1 MLIFIYLALS
11 ILFIIITTSK
21 FNWHPIF
28 SLFFACFLCGILM
41 GLPLSEIINSIKN
54 GFGNTL
60 KSIGLII
67 VFSIIMGEFLKESGS
82 IEMFGNIIL
91 SKFKNNSILSLNFLG
106 LFLGIVVFCDSGF
119 LILNSISKSIVSS
132 SNISLASLNLSLSGG
147 LYTSHTLIPPTPGP
161 LAAISNLNANQ
172 FIGYAII
179 VGSIVSIPSS
189 LVSFFYA
196 KKFSKNIQ
204 IDLSKIKKTNNK
216 NLILPILVILTPT
229 LLIGSST
236 LLNIIELNKSS
247 NSIFQILKVLGNPLI
262 AISIGTIICFLL
274 PSKNNNNNK
283 KKWIQNS
290 LKISGPILILTS
302 LGGAF
307 GEVLKNSDLSNII
320 NESALNL
327 SLNPIHILFFA
338 FIICA
343 LLKTSQGSSTSS
355 LIIGS
360 SILFPILQSMNIS
373 DPWMIALIVASL
385 GSGAMTVSHANDSYF
400 WIVTQSTSLNI
411 SEGYKKFTLMTLFQG
426 IISFITIIVIYII
439 IT

>member
-1 MLIFIYLALS
+1 
-11 ILFIIITTSK
+11 
-21 FNWHPIF
+21 
-28 SLFFACFLCGILM
+28 M
-41 GLPLSEIINSIKN
+41 GLPLAEIINSIKN

-204 IDLSKIKKTNNK
+204 IDLSKIEKTNNK

-236 LLNIIELNKSS
+236 LLNIIELNESS

-274 PSKNNNNNK
+274 PSKNNNNK

-327 SLNPIHILFFA
+327 SLSPIHILFFA

>member
-1 MLIFIYLALS
+1 
-11 ILFIIITTSK
+11 
-21 FNWHPIF
+21 
-28 SLFFACFLCGILM
+28 M
-41 GLPLSEIINSIKN
+41 GLPLFEIIDSIKN

-82 IEMFGNIIL
+82 IKMFGNLIL

-172 FIGYAII
+172 YIGYAII
-179 VGSIVSIPSS
+179 IGSIVSIPSS
-189 LVSFFYA
+189 LISFFYA

-204 IDLSKIKKTNNK
+204 IDLNKIKKINNK
-216 NLILPILVILTPT
+216 KLILPFLVILTPT

-236 LLNIIELNKSS
+236 FLNIIELNENS
-247 NSIFQILKVLGNPLI
+247 NSIFQILKILGNPLI

-274 PSKNNNNNK
+274 PSKSQNNK

-320 NESALNL
+320 NQSAINL
-327 SLNPIHILFFA
+327 SLSPIYILFLS
-338 FIICA
+338 FIVCA

-411 SEGYKKFTLMTLFQG
+411 SEGYKKFTLMTLLQG
-426 IISFITIIVIYII
+426 IASFITIIAIYII
-439 IT
+439 II

>member
-1 MLIFIYLALS
+1 
-11 ILFIIITTSK
+11 
-21 FNWHPIF
+21 
-28 SLFFACFLCGILM
+28 M

-67 VFSIIMGEFLKESGS
+67 VFSVIMGEFLKESGS
-82 IEMFGNIIL
+82 IKMFGNIIL

-196 KKFSKNIQ
+196 KKFTKNIQ
-204 IDLSKIKKTNNK
+204 IDLSKIEKTNNK

-236 LLNIIELNKSS
+236 LLNIIELNEGS
-247 NSIFQILKVLGNPLI
+247 NPIFQILKVLGNPLI

-274 PSKNNNNNK
+274 PSKKQNNK

-320 NESALNL
+320 NQSALSL
-327 SLNPIHILFFA
+327 SLSPIHILFFA

-426 IISFITIIVIYII
+426 IISFITIIVLYII

>member
-1 MLIFIYLALS
+1 MIIFLYLALS

-41 GLPLSEIINSIKN
+41 GLPLFEIIDSIKN

-60 KSIGLII
+60 KSIGLFI

-82 IEMFGNIIL
+82 IKMFGNLIL

-161 LAAISNLNANQ
+161 LAAISNLNDNQ
-172 FIGYAII
+172 YIGYAII
-179 VGSIVSIPSS
+179 IGSIVSIPSS
-189 LVSFFYA
+189 LISFFYA

-204 IDLSKIKKTNNK
+204 IDLNKIKKINNK
-216 NLILPILVILTPT
+216 KLILPFLVILTPT

-236 LLNIIELNKSS
+236 FLNIIELNENS
-247 NSIFQILKVLGNPLI
+247 NSIFQILKILGNPLI

-274 PSKNNNNNK
+274 PSKSQNNK

-320 NESALNL
+320 NQSAINL
-327 SLNPIHILFFA
+327 SLSPIYILFIS

-411 SEGYKKFTLMTLFQG
+411 SEGYKKFTLMTLLQG
-426 IISFITIIVIYII
+426 IASFITIIVIYII
-439 IT
+439 II

>member
-1 MLIFIYLALS
+1 MIIFLYLALS

-41 GLPLSEIINSIKN
+41 GLPLFEIINSIKN

-82 IEMFGNIIL
+82 IKMFGNLIL

-179 VGSIVSIPSS
+179 IGSIVSIPSS
-189 LVSFFYA
+189 LISFFYA

-204 IDLSKIKKTNNK
+204 IDLTKIKKINNK

-236 LLNIIELNKSS
+236 LLNIIELNESS
-247 NSIFQILKVLGNPLI
+247 NSIFQILKILGNPLI

-274 PSKNNNNNK
+274 PSKSQNNK
-283 KKWIQNS
+283 RKWIENS

-307 GEVLKNSDLSNII
+307 GEVLKNSDLSDII
-320 NESALNL
+320 NQSAINL
-327 SLNPIHILFFA
+327 SLSPIYILFLA

-360 SILFPILQSMNIS
+360 SILFPILQTMNIS
-373 DPWMIALIVASL
+373 NPWMIALIVASL
-385 GSGAMTVSHANDSYF
+385 GAGAMTVSHANDSYF

-411 SEGYKKFTLMTLFQG
+411 SEGYKKFTLMTLLQG
-426 IISFITIIVIYII
+426 VSSLITIIALYII
-439 IT
+439 II

>member
-91 SKFKNNSILSLNFLG
+91 SKFKKNSILSLNFLG

-172 FIGYAII
+172 FIGYAIV

-204 IDLSKIKKTNNK
+204 IDLNKIKKINNK
-216 NLILPILVILTPT
+216 NLILPFLVILTPT

-236 LLNIIELNKSS
+236 FLNIIEPNENS
-247 NSIFQILKVLGNPLI
+247 NSIFQILKILGNPLI

-274 PSKNNNNNK
+274 PSKSQNNK

-320 NESALNL
+320 NQSAVSL
-327 SLNPIHILFFA
+327 SLSPIYILFLS
-338 FIICA
+338 FIVCA

-411 SEGYKKFTLMTLFQG
+411 SEGYKKFTLMTLLQG
-426 IISFITIIVIYII
+426 IASFITIIVIYII
-439 IT
+439 II

>member
-1 MLIFIYLALS
+1 MLIFIYLAVS

-67 VFSIIMGEFLKESGS
+67 VFSVIMGEFLKESGS
-82 IEMFGNIIL
+82 IKMFGNIIL

-196 KKFSKNIQ
+196 KKFTKNIQ
-204 IDLSKIKKTNNK
+204 IDLSKIEKTNNK

-236 LLNIIELNKSS
+236 LLNIIELNEGS
-247 NSIFQILKVLGNPLI
+247 NPIFQILKVLGNPLI

-274 PSKNNNNNK
+274 PSKKNNNK

-320 NESALNL
+320 NQSALSL
-327 SLNPIHILFFA
+327 SLSPIHILFFA

-426 IISFITIIVIYII
+426 IISFITIIVLYII

>member
-1 MLIFIYLALS
+1 M
-11 ILFIIITTSK
+11 
-21 FNWHPIF
+21 
-28 SLFFACFLCGILM
+28 
-41 GLPLSEIINSIKN
+41 
-54 GFGNTL
+54 
-60 KSIGLII
+60 
-67 VFSIIMGEFLKESGS
+67 
-82 IEMFGNIIL
+82 
-91 SKFKNNSILSLNFLG
+91 
-106 LFLGIVVFCDSGF
+106 
-119 LILNSISKSIVSS
+119 
-132 SNISLASLNLSLSGG
+132 
-147 LYTSHTLIPPTPGP
+147 IPPTPGP

-172 FIGYAII
+172 YIGYAII
-179 VGSIVSIPSS
+179 IGSIVSIPSS
-189 LVSFFYA
+189 LISIFYA

-204 IDLSKIKKTNNK
+204 IDLNKIKKINNK
-216 NLILPILVILTPT
+216 KLILPFLVILTPT

-236 LLNIIELNKSS
+236 FLNIIELNENS
-247 NSIFQILKVLGNPLI
+247 NSIFQILKILGNPLI

-274 PSKNNNNNK
+274 PSKSQNNK

-290 LKISGPILILTS
+290 LKISGPILIITS

-320 NESALNL
+320 NQSAVSL
-327 SLNPIHILFFA
+327 SLSPIYILFLS
-338 FIICA
+338 FIVCA

-411 SEGYKKFTLMTLFQG
+411 SEGYKKFTFMTLLLG
-426 IISFITIIVIYII
+426 ISSFLRTIAL
-439 IT
+439 

>member
-1 MLIFIYLALS
+1 MLIFIYLAVS

-67 VFSIIMGEFLKESGS
+67 VFSVIMGEFLKESGS
-82 IEMFGNIIL
+82 IKMFGNIIL

-196 KKFSKNIQ
+196 KKFTKNIQ
-204 IDLSKIKKTNNK
+204 IDLSKIEKTNNK

-236 LLNIIELNKSS
+236 LLNIIELNESS

-274 PSKNNNNNK
+274 PSKKNNNK

-327 SLNPIHILFFA
+327 SLSPIHILFFA

>member
-1 MLIFIYLALS
+1 MIIFLYLALS

-41 GLPLSEIINSIKN
+41 GLPLFEIIDSIKN

-82 IEMFGNIIL
+82 IKMFGNLIL

-172 FIGYAII
+172 YIGYAII
-179 VGSIVSIPSS
+179 IGSIVSIPSS
-189 LVSFFYA
+189 LISFFYA

-204 IDLSKIKKTNNK
+204 IDLNKIKKINNK
-216 NLILPILVILTPT
+216 KLILPFLVILTPT

-236 LLNIIELNKSS
+236 FLNIIEPNENS
-247 NSIFQILKVLGNPLI
+247 NSIFQILKILGNPLI

-274 PSKNNNNNK
+274 PSKSQNNK

-307 GEVLKNSDLSNII
+307 GEVLKNSDLSDII
-320 NESALNL
+320 NQSAINL
-327 SLNPIHILFFA
+327 SLSPIYILFIS

-411 SEGYKKFTLMTLFQG
+411 SEGYKKFTLMTLLQG
-426 IISFITIIVIYII
+426 IASFITIIVIYII
-439 IT
+439 II

>member
-1 MLIFIYLALS
+1 MIIFLYLALS

-41 GLPLSEIINSIKN
+41 GLPLFEIIDSIKN

-82 IEMFGNIIL
+82 IKMFGNLIL

-172 FIGYAII
+172 YIGYAII
-179 VGSIVSIPSS
+179 IGSIVSIPSS
-189 LVSFFYA
+189 LISFFYA

-204 IDLSKIKKTNNK
+204 IDLNEIKKINNK
-216 NLILPILVILTPT
+216 KLILPFLVILTPT

-236 LLNIIELNKSS
+236 FLNIIELNENS
-247 NSIFQILKVLGNPLI
+247 NSIFQILKILGNPLI

-274 PSKNNNNNK
+274 PSKSQNNK

-320 NESALNL
+320 NQSAINL
-327 SLNPIHILFFA
+327 SLSPIYILFLS
-338 FIICA
+338 FIVCA

-411 SEGYKKFTLMTLFQG
+411 SEGYKKFTLMTLLQG
-426 IISFITIIVIYII
+426 IASFITIIVIYII
-439 IT
+439 II

>member
-1 MLIFIYLALS
+1 MLIFIYLAVS

-67 VFSIIMGEFLKESGS
+67 VFSVIMGEFLKESGS
-82 IEMFGNIIL
+82 IKMFGNIIL

-196 KKFSKNIQ
+196 KKFTKNIQ
-204 IDLSKIKKTNNK
+204 IDLSKIEKTNNK

-236 LLNIIELNKSS
+236 LLNIIELNEGS
-247 NSIFQILKVLGNPLI
+247 NPIFQILKVLGNPLI

-274 PSKNNNNNK
+274 PSKKQNNK
-283 KKWIQNS
+283 KKWIQKS

-320 NESALNL
+320 NQSALSL
-327 SLNPIHILFFA
+327 SLSPIHILFFA

-426 IISFITIIVIYII
+426 IISFITIIVLYII

>member
-1 MLIFIYLALS
+1 MIIFLYLALS

-41 GLPLSEIINSIKN
+41 GLPLFEIIDSIKN

-82 IEMFGNIIL
+82 IKMFGNLIL

-172 FIGYAII
+172 YIGYAII
-179 VGSIVSIPSS
+179 IGSIVSIPSS
-189 LVSFFYA
+189 LISFFYA

-204 IDLSKIKKTNNK
+204 IDLNKIKKINNK
-216 NLILPILVILTPT
+216 KLILPFLVILTPT

-236 LLNIIELNKSS
+236 FLNIIELNENS
-247 NSIFQILKVLGNPLI
+247 NSIFQILKILGNPLI

-274 PSKNNNNNK
+274 PSKSQNNK

-320 NESALNL
+320 NQSAINL
-327 SLNPIHILFFA
+327 SLSPIYILFLS
-338 FIICA
+338 FIVCA

-411 SEGYKKFTLMTLFQG
+411 SEGYKKFTFMTLLQG
-426 IISFITIIVIYII
+426 ISSFITIIVIYII
-439 IT
+439 II

>member
-1 MLIFIYLALS
+1 MIIFLYLALS

-41 GLPLSEIINSIKN
+41 GLPLFEIIDSIKN

-82 IEMFGNIIL
+82 IKMFGNLIL

-172 FIGYAII
+172 YIGYAII
-179 VGSIVSIPSS
+179 IGSIVSIPSS
-189 LVSFFYA
+189 LISFFYA

-204 IDLSKIKKTNNK
+204 IDLNKIKKINNK
-216 NLILPILVILTPT
+216 KLILPFLVILTPT

-236 LLNIIELNKSS
+236 FLNIIELNENS
-247 NSIFQILKVLGNPLI
+247 NSIFQILKILGNPLI

-274 PSKNNNNNK
+274 PSKSQNNK

-320 NESALNL
+320 NQSAINL
-327 SLNPIHILFFA
+327 SLSPIYILFLS
-338 FIICA
+338 FIVCA

-411 SEGYKKFTLMTLFQG
+411 SEGYKKFTLMTLLQG
-426 IISFITIIVIYII
+426 IASFITIKVINII
-439 IT
+439 II

>member
-1 MLIFIYLALS
+1 MIIFLYLALS

-41 GLPLSEIINSIKN
+41 GLPLFEIINSIKN

-82 IEMFGNIIL
+82 IKMFGNLIL

-119 LILNSISKSIVSS
+119 LILNSISKSILSS

-172 FIGYAII
+172 YIGNAII
-179 VGSIVSIPSS
+179 IGSIVSIPSS
-189 LVSFFYA
+189 LISFFYA

-204 IDLSKIKKTNNK
+204 IDLNKIKKINNK
-216 NLILPILVILTPT
+216 NLILPFLVILTPT

-236 LLNIIELNKSS
+236 FLNIIELNENS
-247 NSIFQILKVLGNPLI
+247 NTIFQILKILGNPLI

-274 PSKNNNNNK
+274 PSKSQNNK
-283 KKWIQNS
+283 KKWIENS

-307 GEVLKNSDLSNII
+307 GEVLKNSNLSDII
-320 NESALNL
+320 NQSAINL
-327 SLNPIHILFFA
+327 SLSPIYILFLA

-411 SEGYKKFTLMTLFQG
+411 SEGYKKFTFMTLLQG
-426 IISFITIIVIYII
+426 ISSFITIIVIYII
-439 IT
+439 II

>member
-1 MLIFIYLALS
+1 MIIFLYLALS

-41 GLPLSEIINSIKN
+41 GLPLFEIIDSIKN

-82 IEMFGNIIL
+82 IKMFGNLIL

-172 FIGYAII
+172 YIGYAII
-179 VGSIVSIPSS
+179 IGSIVSIPSS
-189 LVSFFYA
+189 LISFFYA

-204 IDLSKIKKTNNK
+204 IDLNKIKKINNK
-216 NLILPILVILTPT
+216 NLILPFLVILTPT

-236 LLNIIELNKSS
+236 FLNIIEPNENS
-247 NSIFQILKVLGNPLI
+247 NSIFQILKILGNPLI

-274 PSKNNNNNK
+274 PSKSQNNK

-307 GEVLKNSDLSNII
+307 GEVLKNSDLSDII
-320 NESALNL
+320 NQSAINL
-327 SLNPIHILFFA
+327 SLSPIYILFIS

-411 SEGYKKFTLMTLFQG
+411 SEGYKKFTLMTLLQG
-426 IISFITIIVIYII
+426 IASFITIIVIYII
-439 IT
+439 II

>member
-1 MLIFIYLALS
+1 MIIFLYLALS

-41 GLPLSEIINSIKN
+41 GLPLFEIIDSIKN

-82 IEMFGNIIL
+82 IKMFGNLIL

-172 FIGYAII
+172 YIGYAII
-179 VGSIVSIPSS
+179 IGSIVSIPSS
-189 LVSFFYA
+189 LISFFYA

-204 IDLSKIKKTNNK
+204 IDLNKIKKINNK
-216 NLILPILVILTPT
+216 NLILPFLVILTPT

-236 LLNIIELNKSS
+236 FLNIIEPNENS
-247 NSIFQILKVLGNPLI
+247 NSIFQILKILGNPLI

-274 PSKNNNNNK
+274 PSKSQNNK

-307 GEVLKNSDLSNII
+307 GEVLKNSDLSDII
-320 NESALNL
+320 NQSAINL
-327 SLNPIHILFFA
+327 SLSPIYILFIS

-411 SEGYKKFTLMTLFQG
+411 SEGYKKFTLMTLLQG
-426 IISFITIIVIYII
+426 IASFISIIIIYII
-439 IT
+439 II

>member
-1 MLIFIYLALS
+1 MIIFLYLALS

-41 GLPLSEIINSIKN
+41 GLPLFEIIDSIKN

-82 IEMFGNIIL
+82 IKMFGNLIL

-172 FIGYAII
+172 YIGYAII
-179 VGSIVSIPSS
+179 IGSIVSIPSS
-189 LVSFFYA
+189 LISFFYA

-204 IDLSKIKKTNNK
+204 INLNKIKKINNK
-216 NLILPILVILTPT
+216 NLILPFLVILTPT

-236 LLNIIELNKSS
+236 FLNIIEPNQNS
-247 NSIFQILKVLGNPLI
+247 NSIFQILKILGNPLI

-274 PSKNNNNNK
+274 PSKSQNNK

-307 GEVLKNSDLSNII
+307 GEVLKNSDLSDII
-320 NESALNL
+320 NQSAINL
-327 SLNPIHILFFA
+327 SLSPIYILFIS

-385 GSGAMTVSHANDSYF
+385 GAGAMTVSHANDSYF
-400 WIVTQSTSLNI
+400 WIVTQTTSLNI
-411 SEGYKKFTLMTLFQG
+411 SEGYKKFTLMTLLQG
-426 IISFITIIVIYII
+426 IASFITIIVIYII
-439 IT
+439 FI

>member
-1 MLIFIYLALS
+1 MIIFLYLALS

-41 GLPLSEIINSIKN
+41 GLPLFEIIDSIKN

-67 VFSIIMGEFLKESGS
+67 VFSIIMGEFLKETGS
-82 IEMFGNIIL
+82 IKMFGNLIL

-172 FIGYAII
+172 YIGYAII
-179 VGSIVSIPSS
+179 IGSIVSIPSS
-189 LVSFFYA
+189 LISFFYA

-204 IDLSKIKKTNNK
+204 INLNKIKKINNK
-216 NLILPILVILTPT
+216 NLILPFLVILTPT

-236 LLNIIELNKSS
+236 FLNIIEPNQNS
-247 NSIFQILKVLGNPLI
+247 NSIFQILKILGNPLI

-274 PSKNNNNNK
+274 PSKSQNNK

-307 GEVLKNSDLSNII
+307 GEVLKNSDLSDII
-320 NESALNL
+320 NQSAINL
-327 SLNPIHILFFA
+327 SLSPIYILFIS

-426 IISFITIIVIYII
+426 IASFITIIVIYII
-439 IT
+439 FI

>member
-1 MLIFIYLALS
+1 MLIFIYLAVS

-67 VFSIIMGEFLKESGS
+67 VFSVIMGEFLKESGS
-82 IEMFGNIIL
+82 IKMFGNIIL

-196 KKFSKNIQ
+196 KKFTKNIQ
-204 IDLSKIKKTNNK
+204 IDLSKIEKTNNK

-236 LLNIIELNKSS
+236 LLNIIELNEGS
-247 NSIFQILKVLGNPLI
+247 NPIFQILKVLGNPLI

-274 PSKNNNNNK
+274 PSKKQNNK

-320 NESALNL
+320 NQSALSL
-327 SLNPIHILFFA
+327 SLSPIHILFFA

>member
-172 FIGYAII
+172 FIGYAIV

-204 IDLSKIKKTNNK
+204 IDLSKIEKTNNK

-274 PSKNNNNNK
+274 PSKKNNNK

-327 SLNPIHILFFA
+327 SLSPIHILFFA

>member
-1 MLIFIYLALS
+1 MIIFLYLALS

-41 GLPLSEIINSIKN
+41 GLPLFEIIDSIKN

-82 IEMFGNIIL
+82 IKMFGNLIL

-172 FIGYAII
+172 YIGYAII
-179 VGSIVSIPSS
+179 IGSIVSIPSS
-189 LVSFFYA
+189 LISFFYA

-204 IDLSKIKKTNNK
+204 IDLNEIKKINNK
-216 NLILPILVILTPT
+216 KLILPFLVILTPT

-236 LLNIIELNKSS
+236 FLNIIELNENS
-247 NSIFQILKVLGNPLI
+247 NSIFQILKILGNPLI

-274 PSKNNNNNK
+274 PSKSQNNK

-320 NESALNL
+320 NQSAINL
-327 SLNPIHILFFA
+327 SLSPIYILFLS
-338 FIICA
+338 FIVCA

-411 SEGYKKFTLMTLFQG
+411 SEGYKKFTLMTLLQG
-426 IISFITIIVIYII
+426 VASFITIIVIYII
-439 IT
+439 II

>member
-41 GLPLSEIINSIKN
+41 GLPLFEIINSIKN
-54 GFGNTL
+54 GFANTL

-161 LAAISNLNANQ
+161 LAAISNLNANE
-172 FIGYAII
+172 FIGYTII
-179 VGSIVSIPSS
+179 IGSIVSIPSS

-204 IDLSKIKKTNNK
+204 IDLSKIKNVNNK
-216 NLILPILVILTPT
+216 NLMLPVLVILTPT

-236 LLNIIELNKSS
+236 LLNIIEHNESS
-247 NSIFQILKVLGNPLI
+247 NPIFQILKVLGNPLI

-274 PSKNNNNNK
+274 PSKKQNNK

-320 NESALNL
+320 NQSALTL
-327 SLNPIHILFFA
+327 SLSPVHILFFS

-373 DPWMIALIVASL
+373 DPWMFALIIASL

-426 IISFITIIVIYII
+426 MISFITILILYKII
-439 IT
+439 I

>member
-1 MLIFIYLALS
+1 MIIFLYLALS

-41 GLPLSEIINSIKN
+41 GLPLFEIIDSIKN

-82 IEMFGNIIL
+82 IKMFGNLIL

-172 FIGYAII
+172 YIGYAII
-179 VGSIVSIPSS
+179 IGSIVSIPSS
-189 LVSFFYA
+189 LISFFYA

-204 IDLSKIKKTNNK
+204 IDLNKIKKINNK
-216 NLILPILVILTPT
+216 KLILPFLVILTPT

-236 LLNIIELNKSS
+236 FLNIIELNENS
-247 NSIFQILKVLGNPLI
+247 NSIFQILKILGNPLI

-274 PSKNNNNNK
+274 PSKSQNNK

-320 NESALNL
+320 NQSAINL
-327 SLNPIHILFFA
+327 SLSPIYILFLS
-338 FIICA
+338 FIVCA

-411 SEGYKKFTLMTLFQG
+411 SEGYKKFTLMTLLQG
-426 IISFITIIVIYII
+426 IASFITIIVIYII
-439 IT
+439 II

>member
-1 MLIFIYLALS
+1 MIIFLYLALS

-41 GLPLSEIINSIKN
+41 GLPLFEIIDSIKN

-82 IEMFGNIIL
+82 IKMFGNLIL

-172 FIGYAII
+172 YIGYAII
-179 VGSIVSIPSS
+179 IGSIVSIPSS
-189 LVSFFYA
+189 LISFFYA

-204 IDLSKIKKTNNK
+204 IDLNKIKKINNK
-216 NLILPILVILTPT
+216 KLILPFLVILTPT

-236 LLNIIELNKSS
+236 FLNIIELNENS
-247 NSIFQILKVLGNPLI
+247 NSIFQILKILGNPLI

-274 PSKNNNNNK
+274 PSKSQNNK

-320 NESALNL
+320 NQSAINL
-327 SLNPIHILFFA
+327 SLSPIYILFLS
-338 FIICA
+338 FIVCA

-411 SEGYKKFTLMTLFQG
+411 SEGYKKFTLMTLLQG
-426 IISFITIIVIYII
+426 IASFITIIVIYMII
-439 IT
+439 I

>member
-1 MLIFIYLALS
+1 MIIFLYLALS

-41 GLPLSEIINSIKN
+41 GLPLFEIIDSIKN

-82 IEMFGNIIL
+82 IKMFGNLIL

-172 FIGYAII
+172 FIGYAIL

-189 LVSFFYA
+189 LISFFYA

-204 IDLSKIKKTNNK
+204 IDLNKIKKINNK
-216 NLILPILVILTPT
+216 KLILPFLVILTPT

-236 LLNIIELNKSS
+236 LLNIIELNESS
-247 NSIFQILKVLGNPLI
+247 NSIFQIIKVLGNPLI

-274 PSKNNNNNK
+274 PSKSQNNK

-320 NESALNL
+320 NQSAINL
-327 SLNPIHILFFA
+327 SLSPIYILFLS
-338 FIICA
+338 FIVCA

-411 SEGYKKFTLMTLFQG
+411 SEGYKKFTLMTLLQG
-426 IISFITIIVIYII
+426 IASFITIIVIYII
-439 IT
+439 II

>member
-1 MLIFIYLALS
+1 MIIFLYLALS

-41 GLPLSEIINSIKN
+41 DLPLFEIIDSIKN

-82 IEMFGNIIL
+82 IKMFGNLIL

-172 FIGYAII
+172 YIGYAII
-179 VGSIVSIPSS
+179 IGSIVSIPSS
-189 LVSFFYA
+189 LISFFYA

-204 IDLSKIKKTNNK
+204 INLNKIKKINNK
-216 NLILPILVILTPT
+216 NLILPFLVILTPT

-236 LLNIIELNKSS
+236 FLNIIEPNQNS
-247 NSIFQILKVLGNPLI
+247 NSIFQILKILGNPLI

-274 PSKNNNNNK
+274 PSKSQNNK

-307 GEVLKNSDLSNII
+307 GEVLKNSDLSDII
-320 NESALNL
+320 NQSAINL
-327 SLNPIHILFFA
+327 SLSPIYILFIS

-385 GSGAMTVSHANDSYF
+385 GAGAMTVSHANDSYF
-400 WIVTQSTSLNI
+400 WIVTQTTSLNI
-411 SEGYKKFTLMTLFQG
+411 SEGYKKFTLMTLLQG
-426 IISFITIIVIYII
+426 IVSFITIIVIYII
-439 IT
+439 FI

>member
-1 MLIFIYLALS
+1 MIIFLYLALS

-41 GLPLSEIINSIKN
+41 GLPLFEIIDSIKN

-82 IEMFGNIIL
+82 IKMFGNLIL

-172 FIGYAII
+172 YIGYAII
-179 VGSIVSIPSS
+179 IGSIVSIPSS
-189 LVSFFYA
+189 LISFFYA

-204 IDLSKIKKTNNK
+204 IDLNKIKKINNK
-216 NLILPILVILTPT
+216 KLILHFLVILTPT

-236 LLNIIELNKSS
+236 FLNIIELNENS
-247 NSIFQILKVLGNPLI
+247 NSIFQILKILGNPLI

-274 PSKNNNNNK
+274 PSKSQNNK

-320 NESALNL
+320 NQSAINL
-327 SLNPIHILFFA
+327 SLSPIYILFFS

-411 SEGYKKFTLMTLFQG
+411 SEGYKKFTLMTLLQG
-426 IISFITIIVIYII
+426 IASFITIIVIYII
-439 IT
+439 II

>member
-28 SLFFACFLCGILM
+28 SLFFACFLCGLLM
-41 GLPLSEIINSIKN
+41 GLPLAEIINSIKN

-67 VFSIIMGEFLKESGS
+67 VFSVIMGEFLKESGS
-82 IEMFGNIIL
+82 IKMFGNIIL

-196 KKFSKNIQ
+196 KKFTKNIQ
-204 IDLSKIKKTNNK
+204 IDLSKIEKTNNK

-236 LLNIIELNKSS
+236 LLNIIELNESS
-247 NSIFQILKVLGNPLI
+247 NPIFQILKVLGNPLI

-274 PSKNNNNNK
+274 PSKKNNNK

-327 SLNPIHILFFA
+327 SLSPIHILFFA

>member
-1 MLIFIYLALS
+1 MIIFLYLALS

-41 GLPLSEIINSIKN
+41 GLPLFEIINSIKN

-82 IEMFGNIIL
+82 IKMFGNLIL

-179 VGSIVSIPSS
+179 IGSIVSIPSS
-189 LVSFFYA
+189 LISFFYA

-204 IDLSKIKKTNNK
+204 IDLTKIKKINNK

-236 LLNIIELNKSS
+236 LLNIIELKESS
-247 NSIFQILKVLGNPLI
+247 NSIFQILKILGNPLI

-274 PSKNNNNNK
+274 PSKSQNNK
-283 KKWIQNS
+283 RKWIENS

-307 GEVLKNSDLSNII
+307 GEVLKNSDLSDII
-320 NESALNL
+320 NQSAINL
-327 SLNPIHILFFA
+327 SLSPIYILFLA

-360 SILFPILQSMNIS
+360 SILFPILQTMNITN
-373 DPWMIALIVASL
+373 PWMIALIVASL
-385 GSGAMTVSHANDSYF
+385 GAGAMTVSHANDSYF

-411 SEGYKKFTLMTLFQG
+411 SEGYKKFTLMTLLQG
-426 IISFITIIVIYII
+426 VSSLITIIALYII
-439 IT
+439 II

>member
-1 MLIFIYLALS
+1 MIIFLYLALS

-41 GLPLSEIINSIKN
+41 GLPLFEIIDSIKN

-82 IEMFGNIIL
+82 IKMFGNLIL

-106 LFLGIVVFCDSGF
+106 LFLGILVFCDSGF

-172 FIGYAII
+172 YIGYAII
-179 VGSIVSIPSS
+179 IGSIVSIPSS
-189 LVSFFYA
+189 LISFFYA

-204 IDLSKIKKTNNK
+204 IDLNKIKKINNK
-216 NLILPILVILTPT
+216 KLILPFLVILTPT

-236 LLNIIELNKSS
+236 FLNIIEPNENS
-247 NSIFQILKVLGNPLI
+247 NSIFQILKILGNPLI

-274 PSKNNNNNK
+274 PSKSQNNK

-320 NESALNL
+320 NQSAVSL
-327 SLNPIHILFFA
+327 SLSPIYILFLS
-338 FIICA
+338 FIVCA

-411 SEGYKKFTLMTLFQG
+411 SEGYKKFTLMTLLQG
-426 IISFITIIVIYII
+426 IASFITIIVIYII
-439 IT
+439 II

>member
-1 MLIFIYLALS
+1 MIIFLYLALS

-41 GLPLSEIINSIKN
+41 GLPLFEIIDSIKN

-82 IEMFGNIIL
+82 IKMFGNLIL

-172 FIGYAII
+172 YIGYAII
-179 VGSIVSIPSS
+179 IGSIVSIPSS
-189 LVSFFYA
+189 LISFFYA

-204 IDLSKIKKTNNK
+204 IDLNKIKKINNK
-216 NLILPILVILTPT
+216 KLILPFLVILTPT

-236 LLNIIELNKSS
+236 FLNIIEPNENS
-247 NSIFQILKVLGNPLI
+247 NSIFQILKILGNPLI

-274 PSKNNNNNK
+274 PSKSQNNK

-320 NESALNL
+320 NQSAINL
-327 SLNPIHILFFA
+327 SLSPIYILFLS
-338 FIICA
+338 FIVCA

-411 SEGYKKFTLMTLFQG
+411 SEGYKKFTLMTLLQG
-426 IISFITIIVIYII
+426 IASFITIIVIYII
-439 IT
+439 II

>member
-1 MLIFIYLALS
+1 MLIFIYLAVS

-67 VFSIIMGEFLKESGS
+67 VFSVIMGEFLKESGS
-82 IEMFGNIIL
+82 IKMFGNIIL

-196 KKFSKNIQ
+196 KKFTKNIQ
-204 IDLSKIKKTNNK
+204 IDLSKIEKTNNK

-236 LLNIIELNKSS
+236 LLNIIELNEGS
-247 NSIFQILKVLGNPLI
+247 NPIFQILKVLGNPLI

-274 PSKNNNNNK
+274 PSKKQNNK

-320 NESALNL
+320 NQSALSL
-327 SLNPIHILFFA
+327 SLSPIHILFFS

-426 IISFITIIVIYII
+426 IISFITIIVLYII

>member
-1 MLIFIYLALS
+1 MIIFLYLALS

-41 GLPLSEIINSIKN
+41 GLPLFEIIDSIKN

-67 VFSIIMGEFLKESGS
+67 VFSIIMGEFLKETGS
-82 IEMFGNIIL
+82 IKMFGNLIL

-172 FIGYAII
+172 YIGYAII
-179 VGSIVSIPSS
+179 IGSIVSIPSS
-189 LVSFFYA
+189 LISFFYA

-204 IDLSKIKKTNNK
+204 IDLNKIKKINNK
-216 NLILPILVILTPT
+216 KLILPFLVILTPT

-236 LLNIIELNKSS
+236 FLNIIELNENS
-247 NSIFQILKVLGNPLI
+247 NSIFQILKILGNPLI

-274 PSKNNNNNK
+274 PSKSQNNK

-320 NESALNL
+320 NQSAINL
-327 SLNPIHILFFA
+327 SLSPIYILFLA

-360 SILFPILQSMNIS
+360 SILFPILQTMNITN
-373 DPWMIALIVASL
+373 PWMIALIVASL
-385 GSGAMTVSHANDSYF
+385 GAGAMTVSHANDSYF
-400 WIVTQSTSLNI
+400 WIVTQTTSLNI

-426 IISFITIIVIYII
+426 IASFITIIVIYII
-439 IT
+439 II

>member
-1 MLIFIYLALS
+1 MIIFLYLALS

-41 GLPLSEIINSIKN
+41 GLPLFEIIDSIKN

-82 IEMFGNIIL
+82 IKMFGNLIL

-119 LILNSISKSIVSS
+119 LILNSISKSILSS

-172 FIGYAII
+172 YIGYAII
-179 VGSIVSIPSS
+179 IGSIVSIPSS
-189 LVSFFYA
+189 LISFFYA

-204 IDLSKIKKTNNK
+204 IDLNKIKKINNK
-216 NLILPILVILTPT
+216 KLILPFLVILTPT

-236 LLNIIELNKSS
+236 FLNIIELNENS
-247 NSIFQILKVLGNPLI
+247 NSIFQILKILGNPLI

-274 PSKNNNNNK
+274 PSKSQNNK

-320 NESALNL
+320 NQSAINL
-327 SLNPIHILFFA
+327 SLSPIYILFLS
-338 FIICA
+338 FIVCA

-411 SEGYKKFTLMTLFQG
+411 SEGYKKFTLMTLLQG
-426 IISFITIIVIYII
+426 IASFITIIVIYII
-439 IT
+439 II

>member
-1 MLIFIYLALS
+1 MIIFLYLALS

-41 GLPLSEIINSIKN
+41 GLPLFEIIDSIKN

-82 IEMFGNIIL
+82 IKMFGNLIL

-172 FIGYAII
+172 YIGYAII
-179 VGSIVSIPSS
+179 IGSIVSIPSS
-189 LVSFFYA
+189 LISFFYA

-204 IDLSKIKKTNNK
+204 IDLNKIKKINNK
-216 NLILPILVILTPT
+216 KLILPFLVILTPT

-236 LLNIIELNKSS
+236 FLNIIELNENS
-247 NSIFQILKVLGNPLI
+247 NSIFQILKILGNPLI

-274 PSKNNNNNK
+274 PSKNQNNK

-320 NESALNL
+320 NQSAINL
-327 SLNPIHILFFA
+327 SLSPIYILFLS

-411 SEGYKKFTLMTLFQG
+411 SEGYKKFTLMTLLQG
-426 IISFITIIVIYII
+426 IASFISIIVIYILI
-439 IT
+439 I

>member
-1 MLIFIYLALS
+1 MIIFLYLALS

-41 GLPLSEIINSIKN
+41 GLPLFEIINSIKN

-82 IEMFGNIIL
+82 IKMFGNLIL

-119 LILNSISKSIVSS
+119 LILNSISKSILSS

-172 FIGYAII
+172 YIGNAII
-179 VGSIVSIPSS
+179 IGSIVSIPSS
-189 LVSFFYA
+189 LISFFYA

-204 IDLSKIKKTNNK
+204 IDLNKIKKINNK
-216 NLILPILVILTPT
+216 NLILPFLVILTPT

-236 LLNIIELNKSS
+236 FLNIIELNENS
-247 NSIFQILKVLGNPLI
+247 NTIFQILKILGNPLI

-274 PSKNNNNNK
+274 PSKSQNNK

-307 GEVLKNSDLSNII
+307 GEVLKNSNLSDII
-320 NESALNL
+320 NQSAINL
-327 SLNPIHILFFA
+327 SLSPIYILFLA

-411 SEGYKKFTLMTLFQG
+411 SEGYKKFTLMTLLQG
-426 IISFITIIVIYII
+426 IASFITIIVIYII
-439 IT
+439 II

>member
-1 MLIFIYLALS
+1 MIIFLYLALS

-41 GLPLSEIINSIKN
+41 GLPLFEIIDSIKN

-82 IEMFGNIIL
+82 IKMFGNLIL

-172 FIGYAII
+172 YIGYAII
-179 VGSIVSIPSS
+179 IGSIVSIPSS
-189 LVSFFYA
+189 LISFFYA

-204 IDLSKIKKTNNK
+204 IDLNKIKKINNK
-216 NLILPILVILTPT
+216 KLILPFLVILTPT

-236 LLNIIELNKSS
+236 FLNIIELNENS
-247 NSIFQILKVLGNPLI
+247 NSIFQILKILGNPLI

-274 PSKNNNNNK
+274 PSKSQNNK

-320 NESALNL
+320 NQSAINL
-327 SLNPIHILFFA
+327 SLSPIYILFLS
-338 FIICA
+338 FIVCA

-426 IISFITIIVIYII
+426 IASFITIIVIYII

>member
-1 MLIFIYLALS
+1 MIIFLYLALS

-41 GLPLSEIINSIKN
+41 GLPLFEIIDSIKN

-82 IEMFGNIIL
+82 IKMFGNLIL

-172 FIGYAII
+172 YIGYAII
-179 VGSIVSIPSS
+179 IGSIVSIPSS
-189 LVSFFYA
+189 LISFFYA

-204 IDLSKIKKTNNK
+204 IDLNKIKKINNK
-216 NLILPILVILTPT
+216 KLILPFLVILTPT

-236 LLNIIELNKSS
+236 FLNIIELNENS
-247 NSIFQILKVLGNPLI
+247 NSIFQILKILGNPLI

-274 PSKNNNNNK
+274 PSKSQNNK

-307 GEVLKNSDLSNII
+307 GEVLKNSDLSDII
-320 NESALNL
+320 NQSAINL
-327 SLNPIHILFFA
+327 SLSPIYILFLS
-338 FIICA
+338 FIVCA

-411 SEGYKKFTLMTLFQG
+411 SEGYKKFTLMTLLQG
-426 IISFITIIVIYII
+426 IASFITIIVIYII
-439 IT
+439 II

>member
-1 MLIFIYLALS
+1 MIIFLYLALS

-21 FNWHPIF
+21 FNWHPVF

-41 GLPLSEIINSIKN
+41 GLPLFEIINSIKN

-82 IEMFGNIIL
+82 IKMFGNLIL

-119 LILNSISKSIVSS
+119 LILNSISKSILSS

-172 FIGYAII
+172 YIGNAII
-179 VGSIVSIPSS
+179 IGSIVSIPSS
-189 LVSFFYA
+189 LISFFYA

-204 IDLSKIKKTNNK
+204 IDLNKIKKINNK
-216 NLILPILVILTPT
+216 NLILPFLVILTPT

-236 LLNIIELNKSS
+236 FLNIIELNENS
-247 NSIFQILKVLGNPLI
+247 NTIFQILKILGNPLI

-274 PSKNNNNNK
+274 PSKSQNNK
-283 KKWIQNS
+283 KKWIENS

-307 GEVLKNSDLSNII
+307 GEVLKNSNLSDII
-320 NESALNL
+320 NQSAINL
-327 SLNPIHILFFA
+327 SLSPIYILFLA

-411 SEGYKKFTLMTLFQG
+411 SEGYKKFTLMTLLQG
-426 IISFITIIVIYII
+426 IASFITIIAIYII
-439 IT
+439 II